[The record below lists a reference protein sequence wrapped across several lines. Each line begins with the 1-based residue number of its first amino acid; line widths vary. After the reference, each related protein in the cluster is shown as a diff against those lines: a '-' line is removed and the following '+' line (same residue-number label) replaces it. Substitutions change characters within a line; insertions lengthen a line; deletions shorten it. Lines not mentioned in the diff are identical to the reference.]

1 MFLPLAN
8 STRKPPDGTEY
19 APLRCGFVLDYIIY
33 KNFLQIFY
41 SGIFKIFENYVKYF
55 CKIVLWVFLLI
66 KCAVRM
72 KYAKVRDCNLMLN
85 DDIQMKNSKLF
96 FYLPKRTKQMNNE
109 EEPHV

>member
-1 MFLPLAN
+1 M
-8 STRKPPDGTEY
+8 
-19 APLRCGFVLDYIIY
+19 
-33 KNFLQIFY
+33 
-41 SGIFKIFENYVKYF
+41 KYF

-109 EEPHV
+109 EEASEWQP